1 MGILDIFQPTESFQN
16 KLDAIRAELQAVNE
30 NNIVAQKATELF
42 EKYGKLFDDF
52 QRDILEPRK
61 IALAKELVATPDLP
75 EHRDARLEIRGGY
88 FEIESLITRRADAE
102 NQFHEFLKKKAKLLE
117 ERNEVETALKKR
129 LQEETR
135 RVTSNA

>member
-1 MGILDIFQPTESFQN
+1 MGILDIFQPTESLQN
-16 KLDAIRAELQAVNE
+16 KLDAISAELQAVNE
-30 NNIVAQKATELF
+30 NNNVAQKATELF

-52 QRDILEPRK
+52 QRDVLEPRK

-102 NQFHEFLKKKAKLLE
+102 NQFHEFLNKKAKLLK
-117 ERNEVETALKKR
+117 ERNELEAEIKKR
-129 LQEETR
+129 LQQETR

>member
-1 MGILDIFQPTESFQN
+1 MGILDIFQPTESLQN
-16 KLDAIRAELQAVNE
+16 KLDAIEAELQSADE
-30 NNIVAQKATELF
+30 NNNVAQKATELF

-61 IALAKELVATPDLP
+61 VALAKELVATPDTP
-75 EHRDARLEIRGGY
+75 ESRDARLEIRGGY

-102 NQFHEFLKKKAKLLE
+102 NQFHEFLNKKAKLLK
-117 ERNEVETALKKR
+117 ERNEIEAEIKKR
-129 LQEETR
+129 LQQETR